1 MTASTQDG
9 YEFKPEERP
18 TFPGSPAAPTHPWGR
33 RLGYA
38 AVAVL
43 VGVASTLGNALVNVN
58 LASLA
63 GALGVY
69 IDQASWLPAL
79 YVAFNAGA
87 NLMLVKARI
96 QFGIPAVTG
105 GLLVA
110 YLLAGLLQFVHPGF
124 AAAVVIRAVSGMTA
138 AGLTTMTVYNLL
150 QVFPGRLRPLALV
163 IGIGL
168 TQLGTPL
175 ARLVPVEMLAL
186 GEWQGLHLMEIG
198 IALAVL
204 AAITALPLP
213 PSQRGPAFQPL
224 DFVVIGLML
233 PCLVLVCGVLGQG
246 RLLWWVDT
254 PWLGGA
260 LAAAIPLFALAW
272 LIERHRARPLMQVR
286 WLTTLDMARFAAAA
300 LLVRVSLAEQTYGAV
315 GLLTAGGLIND
326 QLRMLFALV
335 LLAMVG
341 GTLTAAATLSEKRL
355 PFQVMV
361 ASLLI
366 AAGAWLDSDATS
378 LVRPPQLYISQM
390 LIAFGT
396 TLFIGPALVL
406 GFLRMVA
413 KGPDH
418 LVTFMVLFSITQ
430 NVGGLA
436 GSALLGSLQVA
447 STHGH
452 LQTLSEHLVAADPL
466 VAQRLQAGGGAVA
479 GTILDPVLRAAQGG
493 GLLGQTMA
501 REATVLAFNDVF
513 RFVAGLALMTALYVG
528 YLVLFNH
535 LHRRRG
541 P

>member
-1 MTASTQDG
+1 MTVAGDDYAFQ
-9 YEFKPEERP
+9 PEERP
-18 TFPGSPAAPTHPWGR
+18 TFVGSPAAPAHPAGR

-43 VGVASTLGNALVNVN
+43 VGVAATLGNALVNVN
-58 LASLA
+58 LASLS

-69 IDQASWLPAL
+69 VDQASWLLAL

-87 NLMLVKARI
+87 NLMLVKARV
-96 QFGIPAVTG
+96 QFGIPAVTCT
-105 GLLVA
+105 LLIA
-110 YLLAGLLQFVHPGF
+110 YALAGLLQFVVPGF
-124 AAAVVIRAVSGMTA
+124 TAAAIIRAVSGMTA
-138 AGLTTMTVYNLL
+138 AGLTTMTIYNLL

-186 GEWQGLHLMEIG
+186 HDWQGLHLMEIG

-213 PSQRGPAFQPL
+213 PSDRTPAFQPL
-224 DFVVIGLML
+224 DFAVIGLML

-254 PWLGGA
+254 PWLGWA
-260 LAAAIPLFALAW
+260 LAAAVPLFTLAW
-272 LIERHRARPLMQVR
+272 LIERRRDRPLIRVH

-326 QLRMLFALV
+326 QLHLLFAIV
-335 LLAMVG
+335 ALAMLG
-341 GTLTAAATLSEKRL
+341 GTLTAALTLSERRL
-355 PFQVMV
+355 PYQVIA

-366 AAGAWLDSDATS
+366 AAGAWLDSDATN
-378 LVRPPQLYISQM
+378 LVRPPQLYLSQA

-413 KGPDH
+413 KGPDY

-447 STHGH
+447 SSHWH
-452 LQTLSEHLVAADPL
+452 AQTLSEHLVASDPQV
-466 VAQRLQAGGGAVA
+466 VARLAMGGGGALSQA
-479 GTILDPVLRAAQGG
+479 
-493 GLLGQTMA
+493 LG
-501 REATVLAFNDVF
+501 REAAVLAFNDVF
-513 RFVAGLALMTALYVG
+513 LFVAGLALLNALYVG
-528 YLVLFNH
+528 YLVLFNT
-535 LHRRRG
+535 LRRRRG
-541 P
+541 S

>member
-1 MTASTQDG
+1 MTATGDD
-9 YEFKPEERP
+9 YAFRPEERP
-18 TFPGSPAAPTHPWGR
+18 TFVGSPAAPAHPLGR

-43 VGVASTLGNALVNVN
+43 VGVAATLGNALVNVN
-58 LASLA
+58 LASLS

-87 NLMLVKARI
+87 NLMLVKARV

-105 GLLVA
+105 TLLIA
-110 YLLAGLLQFVHPGF
+110 YALAGLLQFVIPGF
-124 AAAVVIRAVSGMTA
+124 AAAAVIRAVSGMTA
-138 AGLTTMTVYNLL
+138 AGLTTMTIYNLL

-163 IGIGL
+163 VGIGL

-186 GEWQGLHLMEIG
+186 HQWQGLHLMEIG

-213 PSQRGPAFQPL
+213 PSDRAPAFQPL
-224 DFVVIGLML
+224 DFAIIGLML

-254 PWLGGA
+254 PWLGWA
-260 LAAAIPLFALAW
+260 LAAAVPLFTLAW
-272 LIERHRARPLMQVR
+272 LIERRRDRPLIRVH

-326 QLRMLFALV
+326 QLHPLFAIV
-335 LLAMVG
+335 TLAMLG
-341 GTLTAAATLSEKRL
+341 GTLTAALTLSERRL
-355 PFQVMV
+355 PYQIIA

-378 LVRPPQLYISQM
+378 LVRPPQLYLSQA

-447 STHGH
+447 SSHWH
-452 LQTLSEHLVAADPL
+452 AQTLSEHLVASDPQV
-466 VAQRLQAGGGAVA
+466 VARLAMGGG
-479 GTILDPVLRAAQGG
+479 GP
-493 GLLGQTMA
+493 LGQA
-501 REATVLAFNDVF
+501 LGRETAVLAFNDVF
-513 RFVAGLALMTALYVG
+513 LFVAGLALLNALYVG
-528 YLVLFNH
+528 YLVLFNT
-535 LHRRRG
+535 LRRRRG
-541 P
+541 S